1 MTSSSAK
8 CRTAS
13 WWRPRWKKQG
23 FSSTPALIVQ
33 ATPTYAMKAHI
44 EVSERIT
51 VTFPLMEMRTV
62 EREFYRFGGETNLR
76 QLNDNVQGSRV

>member
-1 MTSSSAK
+1 M
-8 CRTAS
+8 R
-13 WWRPRWKKQG
+13 R
-23 FSSTPALIVQ
+23 LIVQ

-51 VTFPLMEMRTV
+51 VTFPLMQMRTV

-76 QLNDNVQGSRV
+76 QLNDERSGSRRR